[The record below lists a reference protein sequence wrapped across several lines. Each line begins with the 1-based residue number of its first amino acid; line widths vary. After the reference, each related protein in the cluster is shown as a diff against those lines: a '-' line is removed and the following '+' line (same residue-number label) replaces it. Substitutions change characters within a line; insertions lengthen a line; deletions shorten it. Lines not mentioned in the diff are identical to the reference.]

1 MKLKTNYFKINAVD
15 CEESLAQYLRN
26 ANENYVILFMGI
38 PDMWGDGMPVI
49 YGDYEEVVRELSN
62 SNAFEKANG
71 NLKDGYNIMTEQE
84 FLFEFCFDELVK
96 AIVQLLKVV
105 GDKADTNIFIH
116 YLDGEKFNGCIDK
129 GGLTDVLSI
138 QYDETLKELTAW
150 ISTPDDEERYCVFLD
165 ELPHKV
171 FIDIVDSLISET
183 HKTEE

>member
-1 MKLKTNYFKINAVD
+1 MELKTNYFKINAID

-26 ANENYVILFMGI
+26 ADENYVILFRGV
-38 PDMWGDGMPVI
+38 PDMWGNGMPVI
-49 YGDYEEVVRELSN
+49 YGDSEVANELSN
-62 SNAFEKANG
+62 CNAFENNG
-71 NLKDGYNIMTEQE
+71 KLKDDYKVMTEQD

-150 ISTPDDEERYCVFLD
+150 ISTPDDEEHYCVFLD